1 MENNNYLAHHGVKG
15 QKWGER
21 KYQNMD
27 GSLTP
32 EGRRHYGYGDGDR
45 QKLRSEIKILRE
57 KARAERKMARVQ
69 NAERI
74 KYEKQRQK
82 LDIKMDKVKNADK
95 NKADRLR
102 EKQQIKSDREQRR
115 QLANFKA
122 RHPLQYQ
129 KLKKYLKSDGTL
141 NDEGRTLFFGNGK
154 RKTETNMSNQDLRDA
169 ANRIM
174 LKNKYNEQKANY
186 DAHDSK
192 AQAIGTAKKV
202 LGTGLAAFIGSL
214 ALTSAADALSDGP
227 DSVDLRSNGKK
238 AAVVAMGTMGTVL
251 TKSLGLTSNKGN
263 KAYNAFEIKSDFF
276 EKAKKSKTSAK
287 TETAP
292 YSSRTYTTTPTSS
305 TKKSSRKSYGG
316 SRSRT
321 SESGEAVRFNTTP
334 EYESVGRMRR
344 TAHHGSQFVNTFNSV
359 YGSRRASTA
368 ESSDNTSRALSV
380 IENIP
385 TSSIPYSEIY

>member
-1 MENNNYLAHHGVKG
+1 MENNNYYLAHHGVKG

-95 NKADRLR
+95 IKADRLR
-102 EKQQIKSDREQRR
+102 EKQQIKSDKEQRR

-154 RKTETNMSNQDLRDA
+154 RKTETNMSNQDLREA

-186 DAHDSK
+186 EAHDSK
-192 AQAIGTAKKV
+192 TQAIGTAKKV
-202 LGTGLAAFIGSL
+202 LGTGLAAFIGSM

-263 KAYNAFEIKSDFF
+263 NAYNAFEIKPDIF
-276 EKAKKSKTSAK
+276 EKAKKSKSSKTTTTS
-287 TETAP
+287 
-292 YSSRTYTTTPTSS
+292 SSASYTTTPTSS
-305 TKKSSRKSYGG
+305 TKKSKRKTYGG

-368 ESSDNTSRALSV
+368 ESSENTSRALSV